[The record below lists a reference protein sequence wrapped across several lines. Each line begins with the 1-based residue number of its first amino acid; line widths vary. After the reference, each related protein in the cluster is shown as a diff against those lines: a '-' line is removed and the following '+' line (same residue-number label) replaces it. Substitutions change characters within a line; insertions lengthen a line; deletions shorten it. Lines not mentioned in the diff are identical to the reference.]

1 VKQIEFG
8 PDFKKSFKKRF
19 QNTRLEN
26 KIAERIDLFI
36 ANRTSPTLKDHKLK
50 GELERYRAFS
60 ITRDIRIIYLEEK
73 GKIIFLDVGKH
84 NQVY

>member
-1 VKQIEFG
+1 MKQIEFG

-36 ANRTSPTLKDHKLK
+36 ADRASPTLKDHKLK
-50 GELERYRAFS
+50 GELARYRAFS
-60 ITRDIRIIYLEEK
+60 ITGDVRIIYLEEK
-73 GKIIFLDVGKH
+73 DKIILLDVGKH